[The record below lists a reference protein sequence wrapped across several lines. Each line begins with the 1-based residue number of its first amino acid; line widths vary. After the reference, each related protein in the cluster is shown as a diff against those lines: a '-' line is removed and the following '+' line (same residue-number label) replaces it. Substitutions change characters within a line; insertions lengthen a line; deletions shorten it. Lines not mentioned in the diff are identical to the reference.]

1 MLGGTGFLGAPLVQ
15 RLHAHGVRVTCLV
28 HRRPPPIPDVAAVR
42 GSLDGFPW
50 HSLERDAPDVVFHL
64 ARIPGRGGLR
74 GALTRLRNRR
84 ANARLVRALS
94 AWARPPLVV
103 YVGGTLAYG
112 SRGEHVV
119 TEHTP
124 LAPISFSRDYHRA
137 ELPWL
142 HAQRHGDVPVI
153 IARPAWV
160 LGRGAWFE
168 AFYRRFMDTERAVPL
183 YGPGDNWMTLVHVAD
198 CAGLLEHAARRA
210 LPRSA
215 VNVFASPALR
225 QAELVERLASV
236 TGLPIRRIGLEE
248 VERRF
253 GAAVR
258 EAFTFS
264 ARIETVHTAWH
275 AAYPFE
281 HRDLAS
287 DLRTLALPAAA

>member
-15 RLHAHGVRVTCLV
+15 RLHARGVRVTCLI
-28 HRRPPPIPDVAAVR
+28 HRRPPPVPGVAVVR
-42 GSLDGFPW
+42 GSLDRFPW
-50 HSLERDAPDVVFHL
+50 HGLERDAPDVVFHL

-103 YVGGTLAYG
+103 FVGGTLAYG
-112 SRGEHVV
+112 SHGEQAV

-124 LAPISFSRDYHRA
+124 LTPISFARDYHRA

-142 HAQRHGDVPVI
+142 RVQRLGDVPVI

-168 AFYRRFMDTERAVPL
+168 AFYRRSMDTERVVPL
-183 YGPGDNWMTLVHVAD
+183 YGPGDNWMSLVHVDD

-210 LPRSA
+210 LPSSA
-215 VNVFASPALR
+215 VNVFAGPPLR

-236 TGLPIRRIGLEE
+236 TGLPIRRIALDE

-253 GAAVR
+253 GTAVR

-275 AAYPFE
+275 AAYTIE
-281 HRDLAS
+281 HRDLAT
-287 DLRTLALPAAA
+287 DLRALALPAAA